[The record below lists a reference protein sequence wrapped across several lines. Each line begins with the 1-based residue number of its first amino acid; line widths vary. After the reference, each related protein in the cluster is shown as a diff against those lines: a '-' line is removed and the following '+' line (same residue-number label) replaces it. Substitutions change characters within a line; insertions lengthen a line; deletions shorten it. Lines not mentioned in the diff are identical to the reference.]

1 MQIIQLL
8 KLYELNNIKES
19 ITQIGGLDV
28 SSEMKKLDE
37 LNNQLLDKL
46 NNLIS
51 KTAENI
57 KDRQHLQDMID
68 GISGGGDHKL
78 NINNEYD
85 FINDNIK
92 KLDKLNNKYL
102 SDNMKELQY
111 QLEYS
116 DELFT
121 EDLESLD
128 DPDDSNYALVENLN
142 YTKNAK
148 KNNMQTIFSQPLS
161 NGNLNKAVGSN
172 VLQQPIIQNALP
184 HSIPQNALPQPVIQN
199 PANKKF
205 EILYTK
211 AVDILNNFNDKL
223 SNI

>member
-8 KLYELNNIKES
+8 KLYELNSIKEN

-28 SSEMKKLDE
+28 PSEMNKLDD
-37 LNNQLLDKL
+37 LNDQLLDKL
-46 NNLIS
+46 NNLINDLN
-51 KTAENI
+51 KNLEDKKN
-57 KDRQHLQDMID
+57 LQDMLD
-68 GISGGGDHKL
+68 AISGGGDQKL
-78 NINNEYD
+78 NINDEYD

-111 QLEYS
+111 QLEYN
-116 DELFT
+116 DDLFT
-121 EDLESLD
+121 DDLESLD
-128 DPDDSNYALVENLN
+128 DPNDSNYALAENLN

-148 KNNMQTIFSQPLS
+148 KNNMQTIFSQPLP
-161 NGNLNKAVGSN
+161 NGNLNKTVGSS
-172 VLQQPIIQNALP
+172 VLPQPMV
-184 HSIPQNALPQPVIQN
+184 QNALPQPMGQN
-199 PANKKF
+199 PANKKL

-211 AVDILNNFNDKL
+211 AVNILNNVNNRL

>member
-8 KLYELNNIKES
+8 KLYELNSIKEN

-28 SSEMKKLDE
+28 PSEMNKLDD
-37 LNNQLLDKL
+37 LNDQLLDKL
-46 NNLIS
+46 NNLINDVT
-51 KTAENI
+51 KNLEDKKN
-57 KDRQHLQDMID
+57 LQDMLD
-68 GISGGGDHKL
+68 AISGGGDQKL
-78 NINNEYD
+78 NINDEYD

-111 QLEYS
+111 QLEYN
-116 DELFT
+116 DDLFT
-121 EDLESLD
+121 DDLESLD
-128 DPDDSNYALVENLN
+128 DPNDSNYALAENLN

-148 KNNMQTIFSQPLS
+148 KNNMQTIFSQPLP
-161 NGNLNKAVGSN
+161 NGNLNKTVGSS
-172 VLQQPIIQNALP
+172 VLPQPMV
-184 HSIPQNALPQPVIQN
+184 QNALPQPMGQN
-199 PANKKF
+199 PANKKL

-211 AVDILNNFNDKL
+211 AVNILNNVNNRL

>member
-8 KLYELNNIKES
+8 KLYELNSIKEN

-28 SSEMKKLDE
+28 SSEMKKLDD

-57 KDRQHLQDMID
+57 KDRQNLQDMLNA
-68 GISGGGDHKL
+68 ISGGGEQKL
-78 NINNEYD
+78 NINDEYD

-92 KLDKLNNKYL
+92 KLDKFNNKYL
-102 SDNMKELQY
+102 SDKMKELQY

-121 EDLESLD
+121 DDLESLD
-128 DPDDSNYALVENLN
+128 DPNDSNYALAENLN

-148 KNNMQTIFSQPLS
+148 KNNMQTIFSQPLP
-161 NGNLNKAVGSN
+161 NGNLNKTINSSALPQPMVQSA
-172 VLQQPIIQNALP
+172 LQQPIL
-184 HSIPQNALPQPVIQN
+184 QNALPQHMIQN
-199 PANKKF
+199 AANKKL

-211 AVDILNNFNDKL
+211 AVDILNNFNNRL

>member
-8 KLYELNNIKES
+8 KLYELNSIKEN

-28 SSEMKKLDE
+28 PSEMNKLDD
-37 LNNQLLDKL
+37 LNDKLLDKL
-46 NNLIS
+46 NNLINDVT
-51 KTAENI
+51 KNLEDKKN
-57 KDRQHLQDMID
+57 LQDMLD
-68 GISGGGDHKL
+68 AISGGGDQKL
-78 NINNEYD
+78 NINDEYD

-111 QLEYS
+111 QLEYN
-116 DELFT
+116 DDLFT
-121 EDLESLD
+121 DDLESLD
-128 DPDDSNYALVENLN
+128 DPNDSNYALAENLN

-148 KNNMQTIFSQPLS
+148 KNNMQTIFSQPLP
-161 NGNLNKAVGSN
+161 NGNLNKTVGSS
-172 VLQQPIIQNALP
+172 VLPQPMV
-184 HSIPQNALPQPVIQN
+184 QNALPQPMGQN
-199 PANKKF
+199 PANKKL

-211 AVDILNNFNDKL
+211 AVNILNNVNNRL

>member
-8 KLYELNNIKES
+8 KLYELNSIKEN

-28 SSEMKKLDE
+28 PSEMNKLDD
-37 LNNQLLDKL
+37 LNDQLLDKL
-46 NNLIS
+46 NNLINDVT
-51 KTAENI
+51 KNLEDKKN
-57 KDRQHLQDMID
+57 LQDMLD
-68 GISGGGDHKL
+68 AISGGGDQKL
-78 NINNEYD
+78 NINDEYD

-111 QLEYS
+111 QLEYN
-116 DELFT
+116 DDLFT
-121 EDLESLD
+121 DDLESLD
-128 DPDDSNYALVENLN
+128 DPNDSNYALAENLN

-148 KNNMQTIFSQPLS
+148 KNNMQTIFSQPLP
-161 NGNLNKAVGSN
+161 NGNLNKTIGSS
-172 VLQQPIIQNALP
+172 ALP
-184 HSIPQNALPQPVIQN
+184 QPMVQNALPQPMGQN
-199 PANKKF
+199 PANKKL

-211 AVDILNNFNDKL
+211 AVNILNNVNNRL

>member
-8 KLYELNNIKES
+8 KLYELNSIKEN

-28 SSEMKKLDE
+28 SSEMKKLDD

-46 NNLIS
+46 NNLINDVS
-51 KTAENI
+51 KNL
-57 KDRQHLQDMID
+57 KDKQNLEDMIKA
-68 GISGGGDHKL
+68 ISGGGDHKL
-78 NINNEYD
+78 NINDEYD

-102 SDNMKELQY
+102 SDNMKELKY

-121 EDLESLD
+121 DELESLD
-128 DPDDSNYALVENLN
+128 DPDDSNYALAENLN

-148 KNNMQTIFSQPLS
+148 KNNMQTIFSQPLQ
-161 NGNLNKAVGSN
+161 NGNLNKTIGSSG
-172 VLQQPIIQNALP
+172 LSQPIV
-184 HSIPQNALPQPVIQN
+184 QNALPQPIIQN
-199 PANKKF
+199 STDKNY
-205 EILYTK
+205 EILYNK
-211 AVDILNNFNDKL
+211 AFNILKNLKTKL
-223 SNI
+223 S